1 MINSEVSE
9 HQPYYAYVEFANAQG
24 SGYGG
29 GVLISFQHVLTCAAN
44 IQGFQN
50 WRIGLGSNSRRLH
63 RLFLA
68 ARAIAHPNYQMQNNM
83 RVFDIGIIFMN
94 APVEMTSNIA
104 PIFMSPFPYLNSTNT
119 QGLML
124 GYAGETSSGSQGL
137 DNLQAAHVRI
147 LSDLECAQAYPNS
160 DNLELFCGGDR
171 TRRSNFCL
179 GDQGGPFTVMS
190 RGTEY
195 LVGIASLPGCSNFA
209 STYMPV
215 ISFREWI
222 RSETGV

>member
-1 MINSEVSE
+1 MNS
-9 HQPYYAYVEFANAQG
+9 
-24 SGYGG
+24 
-29 GVLISFQHVLTCAAN
+29 
-44 IQGFQN
+44 FQN

-68 ARAIAHPNYQMQNNM
+68 ARAIAHPNYQTQNNL
-83 RVFDIGIIFMN
+83 RIFDVGIIFMN
-94 APVEMTSNIA
+94 VAVETAPTIA
-104 PIFMSPFPYLNSTNT
+104 PIFISPFPILNSTNT

-160 DNLELFCGGDR
+160 NNLELFCGGDR

-179 GDQGGPFTVMS
+179 GDQVIIILSTFSNVIALILFFFSS
-190 RGTEY
+190 RCY
-195 LVGIASLPGCSNFA
+195 LN
-209 STYMPV
+209 YN
-215 ISFREWI
+215 
-222 RSETGV
+222 